1 MSQAR
6 HLELHSLQNDLPL
19 AAAVGLAGPS
29 AESLLRPFND
39 LWDAPPQDYAADWS
53 RLLTVQHATSQRDQQ
68 LLRPRFYDYL
78 LQRTAEDPAN
88 NLEKAY
94 HLVRHLDDPISPR
107 PAEAHFLV
115 MLHRDLPANRP
126 RLLADAAQGKPRV
139 TFQKL
144 SRRVIH
150 LDSKYS
156 IKLQPHSY
164 DFLTKTKLN
173 RYAIHLA
180 LSNLND

>member
-1 MSQAR
+1 MLDLLSL
-6 HLELHSLQNDLPL
+6 HL
-19 AAAVGLAGPS
+19 
-29 AESLLRPFND
+29 
-39 LWDAPPQDYAADWS
+39 
-53 RLLTVQHATSQRDQQ
+53 Q
-68 LLRPRFYDYL
+68 LLAWAVVQLFREE
-78 LQRTAEDPAN
+78 A
-88 NLEKAY
+88 
-94 HLVRHLDDPISPR
+94 VR
-107 PAEAHFLV
+107 AAHV
-115 MLHRDLPANRP
+115 ANRSHQDIQQHRRK
-126 RLLADAAQGKPRV
+126 RLTQSQPRV

-180 LSNLND
+180 LSNL